1 MNTNLF
7 PTKFVTATLLTAGIF
22 SCMSP
27 TDNATPTPG
36 STASQLRVSAPFAAQ
51 TTDFAFDLLKRVNEQ
66 DKTVNTFVSPLS
78 LHIALG
84 MLLNGANGQTAQ
96 EIQKTLKLDAQTL
109 AEANQTYENLI
120 ANLPGVDPKVQVKL
134 ANSVWYRNTFAVET
148 SFQDVLRK
156 SFKAEVTSLDFAKTT
171 ESRNR
176 INQWASDQTNGKIKD
191 VIKEVKP
198 EHVMFLLNALYFKG
212 DWKKQFKPENTTDKP
227 FKLLSGTTKNVKMMQ
242 MNTDLRRAF
251 RPTYTA
257 FELPYANGNYVMT
270 VLLPSPNSSADALIN
285 NLSATEWNT
294 LQKDMTEGGI
304 DIGLPKFTMEY
315 EITLNSILAKM
326 GMPTVFTNSAD
337 LTKINPKGGLAVD
350 MVKQNTFVAVDEV
363 GTEAAAVTSIGVV
376 VTSLPVPYVCDRP
389 FVFLIHEKT
398 SNTVLFMGKI
408 VDPQVN

>member
-1 MNTNLF
+1 MLS
-7 PTKFVTATLLTAGIF
+7 PTAKIIAASTLLLTTLNCINPDHNTQPGGTAGV
-22 SCMSP
+22 
-27 TDNATPTPG
+27 
-36 STASQLRVSAPFAAQ
+36 LRVSAPFAAQ
-51 TTDFAFDLLKRVNEQ
+51 TTDFAFEMLKRVNEQ
-66 DKTVNTFVSPLS
+66 DKAVNTFVSPLS

-109 AEANQTYENLI
+109 AEANQTYENLMT
-120 ANLPGVDPKVQVKL
+120 NLPGVDPKVKLNL

-156 SFKAEVTSLDFAKTT
+156 SFKAEITPLNFASPTAKD
-171 ESRNR
+171 R

-191 VIKEVKP
+191 VIKNVEP
-198 EHVMFLLNALYFKG
+198 GHIMFLLNALYFKG
-212 DWKKQFKPENTTDKP
+212 DWKTQFRTENTENMP
-227 FKLLSGTTKNVKMMQ
+227 FKLLSGAIKTVKMMLA
-242 MNTDLRRAF
+242 NTNLRWAS

-270 VLLPSPNSSADALIN
+270 VLLPATNSSVDALIN
-285 NLSATEWNT
+285 NLSATEWNI
-294 LQKDMTEGGI
+294 LQKDMKEGAI
-304 DIGLPKFTMEY
+304 NIGLPKFTLEY
-315 EITLNSILAKM
+315 EITLNGILAKM
-326 GMPTVFTNSAD
+326 GMPRVFTSVAD
-337 LTKINPKGGLAVD
+337 LTKINPKGGLYVD

-363 GTEAAAVTSIGVV
+363 GTEAAAVTTISIGV
-376 VTSLPVPYVCDRP
+376 TSFPSTPLYLCDRP

>member
-1 MNTNLF
+1 MKMLS
-7 PTKFVTATLLTAGIF
+7 PTAKIIAASTLLLTTLNCINPDHNTQPGGTAGV
-22 SCMSP
+22 
-27 TDNATPTPG
+27 
-36 STASQLRVSAPFAAQ
+36 LRVSAPFAAQ
-51 TTDFAFDLLKRVNEQ
+51 TTDFAFEMLKRVNEQ
-66 DKTVNTFVSPLS
+66 DKAVNTFVSPLS

-109 AEANQTYENLI
+109 AEANQTYENLMT
-120 ANLPGVDPKVQVKL
+120 NLPGVDPKVKLNL

-156 SFKAEVTSLDFAKTT
+156 SFKAEITPLNFASPTAKD
-171 ESRNR
+171 R

-191 VIKEVKP
+191 VIKNVEP
-198 EHVMFLLNALYFKG
+198 GHIMFLLNALYFKG
-212 DWKKQFKPENTTDKP
+212 DWKTQFRTENTENMP
-227 FKLLSGTTKNVKMMQ
+227 FKLLSGAIKTVKMMLA
-242 MNTDLRRAF
+242 NTNLRWAS

-270 VLLPSPNSSADALIN
+270 VLLPATNSSVDALIN
-285 NLSATEWNT
+285 NLSATEWNI
-294 LQKDMTEGGI
+294 LQKDMKEGAI
-304 DIGLPKFTMEY
+304 NIGLPKFTLEY
-315 EITLNSILAKM
+315 EITLNGILAKM
-326 GMPTVFTNSAD
+326 GMPRVFTSVAD
-337 LTKINPKGGLAVD
+337 LTKINPKGGLYVD

-363 GTEAAAVTSIGVV
+363 GTEAAAVTTISIGV
-376 VTSLPVPYVCDRP
+376 TSFPSTPLYLCDRP